1 VANIKS
7 QKKRNITNAKR
18 AERNKAVRSE
28 LKTRVKR
35 ATTTVGTDDNVE
47 AVRVAVKRIDMAAAK
62 GIIHRNAAA
71 RKKSRL
77 MKKVNAGA

>member
-1 VANIKS
+1 MANIKS

-35 ATTTVGTDDNVE
+35 ATTTIGADDNVE